1 MDEKATIAALLA
13 LAQPTR
19 LGVFK
24 NLVRQGAEG
33 LSAGEIAAQA
43 CVPHNTMSTHLGILQ
58 RAGLVKARR
67 KSRSVIYAADLV
79 GTMAL
84 LRFLL
89 SDCLSE
95 HPEVCGQLLEISEAL
110 GANPSGLKPLSVVD
124 PPQSVLF
131 LCTANSARS
140 IMAEVMLNDL
150 GAGRFVAHSAGS
162 HPAHKP
168 VADVLRLMEGL
179 GHDTS
184 VARSKSWQAFLGEGA
199 PRIDIVI
206 ALCDVFQGQACPDFG
221 KGALHVAW
229 PLPDPHFFSGD
240 AEERVAFLQEL
251 YSSLRRRIEMLV
263 ALPMAS
269 LDRRALKARL
279 QRIGS
284 GRLGA
289 LRKAVAS

>member
-1 MDEKATIAALLA
+1 MDEKKTVVALLA

-19 LGVFK
+19 LKVFK
-24 NLVRQGAEG
+24 NLVRQGAGG
-33 LSAGEIAAQA
+33 LPAGEIAAQA
-43 CVPHNTMSTHLGILQ
+43 GVPHNTMSTHLGVLE
-58 RAGLVKARR
+58 RAGLVTARR
-67 KSRSVIYAADLV
+67 EGRSVVYAVDLA

-84 LRFLL
+84 LSFLV

-95 HPEVCGQLLEISEAL
+95 HPEVCGQLMEISEAL
-110 GANPSGLKPLSVVD
+110 GANPAGLKPLSVVD
-124 PPQSVLF
+124 VPRQVLF

-150 GAGRFVAHSAGS
+150 GAGRFVAYSAGS
-162 HPAHKP
+162 HPAQKP
-168 VADVLRLMEGL
+168 VADVLRLLDGL

-184 VARSKSWQAFLGEGA
+184 AVRSKSWRQFLGAGA
-199 PRIDIVI
+199 PRVDIVI

-229 PLPDPHFFSGD
+229 PLPDPHLFSGD
-240 AEERVAFLQEL
+240 AEERVAFLREL
-251 YSSLRRRIEMLV
+251 YSGLRRRIEMLV
-263 ALPMAS
+263 ALPVGT
-269 LDRRALKARL
+269 LDRRALRARL

-289 LRKAVAS
+289 LQQAVAS